1 MTTKWD
7 SFSHSQMETLVYPK
21 TFGQYIVKPVKP
33 WSIRYFLP
41 MSNALLFWGD
51 HWTIYC
57 TTDRIDMKLI
67 PTFFW
72 NRC

>member
-21 TFGQYIVKPVKP
+21 TFGQYDTFCPCRHVQCFP
-33 WSIRYFLP
+33 FL
-41 MSNALLFWGD
+41 GE

-57 TTDRIDMKLI
+57 TPERIDVKLI